1 MAIFGR
7 FLDAEIT
14 VNSVDLSA
22 FARSVTLDSNNEI
35 LDKTT
40 FGQNSRVKVAGM
52 KDWSV
57 AVEFYQSYYTAEV
70 DATLWPLHD
79 AGTEFTITV
88 MPNLTDG
95 ISTVNPKYTGTAILA
110 NYQPI
115 AGAHNDV
122 LASTVTF
129 ESAGD
134 LTRTT
139 A

>member
-1 MAIFGR
+1 VAIFGR

-14 VNSVDLSA
+14 VNSVDLSS
-22 FARSVTLDSNNEI
+22 FARSVTIDSNNEI
-35 LDKTT
+35 LDKTA
-40 FGQNSRVKVAGM
+40 FGDTSRVKVAGM
-52 KDWSV
+52 KDWTVS
-57 AVEFYQSYYTAEV
+57 VEFWQSYYTAEV

-79 AGTEFTITV
+79 NGTEFTVTV
-88 MPNLTDG
+88 MADKTSG
-95 ISTVNPKYTGTAILA
+95 VGTENPKYSGTAILA

-122 LASTVTF
+122 LAATVSF

-134 LTRTT
+134 LTRLT